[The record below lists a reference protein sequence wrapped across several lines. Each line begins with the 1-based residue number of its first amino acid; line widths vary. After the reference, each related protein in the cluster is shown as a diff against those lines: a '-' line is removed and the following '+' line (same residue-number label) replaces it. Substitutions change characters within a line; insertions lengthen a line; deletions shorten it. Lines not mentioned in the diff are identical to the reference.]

1 MKNVVYNNTMTST
14 IVLQIPTTLLQK
26 YYKNA
31 TAILQDCRLQVT
43 TGYYG
48 YYSHYRLRGKAPW
61 FADVPLY
68 VVYAGPVH
76 ATEITT
82 ETGPNWTD

>member
-1 MKNVVYNNTMTST
+1 MRTVPVWKSASVGNRRCSKSEYAIKLDEAPASSGDDQTS
-14 IVLQIPTTLLQK
+14 
-26 YYKNA
+26 
-31 TAILQDCRLQVT
+31 
-43 TGYYG
+43 
-48 YYSHYRLRGKAPW
+48 
-61 FADVPLY
+61 